1 MRRLFIFFLL
11 VLPAVYVA
19 YGQTRMP
26 EVKIADRT
34 SEASDTL
41 NYEER
46 PYFLLIEQSEK
57 AVAEGDF
64 DGAAMR
70 LIEAMSVEPD
80 NELNVALLSNLGMI
94 YYYDEKDSL
103 ALAVLDRAI
112 ERSPRLIAPREGR
125 ARVLVSMG
133 RDREAYDEYE
143 SIISIDSLNTDV
155 RFLHGMMSLYGGQ
168 LDKAMKDIAIL
179 ERVIPKSSKTAL
191 LNATMFSMTGRELEA
206 VSLFRKLIETEPA
219 PEYYVQMIACQLTLD
234 NLSDASDSIGQAIKL
249 YPDDG
254 ELYYYRAILNKR
266 RYLSD
271 EAHRDAKRAV
281 DLGVN
286 PDRVR
291 AIFE

>member
-1 MRRLFIFFLL
+1 
-11 VLPAVYVA
+11 
-19 YGQTRMP
+19 MP
-26 EVKIADRT
+26 EVKISGKVAEVPD
-34 SEASDTL
+34 SLSYD
-41 NYEER
+41 ER
-46 PYFLLIEQSEK
+46 PYFILIEQSEK
-57 AVAEGDF
+57 AVAESDY
-64 DGAAMR
+64 DSAALR

-94 YYYDEKDSL
+94 YFYDEKDSL

-143 SIISIDSLNTDV
+143 SIIAIDSLNTDV
-155 RFLHGMMSLYGGQ
+155 RFLHGMMSLYNGN
-168 LDKAMKDIAIL
+168 LDKAMADISLL
-179 ERVIPKSSKTAL
+179 ERVIPASNKTAL

-219 PEYYVQMIACQLTLD
+219 PEYYSRLIACLLALD
-234 NLSDASDSIGQAIKL
+234 NLTDASDYIGQAIKL
-249 YPDDG
+249 CPDDG

-271 EAHRDAKRAV
+271 EAHRDAKRAI
-281 DLGVN
+281 DLGID
-286 PDRVR
+286 PARVR